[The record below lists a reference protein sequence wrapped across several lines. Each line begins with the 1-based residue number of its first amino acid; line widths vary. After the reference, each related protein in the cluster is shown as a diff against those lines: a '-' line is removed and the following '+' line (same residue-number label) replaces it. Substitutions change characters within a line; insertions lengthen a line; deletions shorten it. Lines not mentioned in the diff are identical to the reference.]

1 MRRAWWLRILLLM
14 ALAWAMGFAW
24 FVNVAWR
31 PQVPPPHADGIV
43 VLTGG
48 ADRVNVGLR
57 LLADNAAELLLV
69 SGVGRAADFPELAHR
84 ASVDHALAPRV
95 TLGRLAN
102 STYGN
107 AAETADWVA
116 LHHIHTLIVVTA
128 GYHMPRA
135 LVELRQRLP
144 DVVLYPVTVQPPG
157 TRSLED
163 KLAWRLLAEE
173 YTKFL
178 AAELGLTDLAGRA
191 GLSFSAEHGG

>member
-1 MRRAWWLRILLLM
+1 MMRSWWLRIPLLL
-14 ALAWAMGFAW
+14 ALAWAAGFAW
-24 FVNVAWR
+24 FVTVAWR

-48 ADRVNVGLR
+48 ADRVTVGLR

-84 ASVDHALAPRV
+84 AGVDHALAPRV
-95 TLGRLAN
+95 TLGRLAG

-107 AAETADWVA
+107 ATETADWVA

-157 TRSLED
+157 TRSLVD
-163 KLAWRLLAEE
+163 RLAWRLLAEE

>member
-1 MRRAWWLRILLLM
+1 MMRAWWFRIPLLL
-14 ALAWAMGFAW
+14 ALAWASGFVW
-24 FVNVAWR
+24 FVSVAWR
-31 PQVPPPHADGIV
+31 PQITPPHADGIV

-57 LLADNAAELLLV
+57 LLADNAADLLLV
-69 SGVGRAADFPELAHR
+69 SGVGRPADFPELAHR
-84 ASVDHALAPRV
+84 AGVDRALAPRV
-95 TLGRLAN
+95 TLGRLAS
-102 STYGN
+102 STFGN
-107 AAETADWVA
+107 AMETADWVA

-144 DVVLYPVTVQPPG
+144 GVVLYPVTVQPPG
-157 TRSLED
+157 TRSLD
-163 KLAWRLLAEE
+163 DALAWRLLAEE